1 MSLLKLSNQ
10 HAASF
15 LDGLNLKLGGAGHSC
30 LPLQA
35 RILIKAETGASC
47 RNHEPKGILKSFSNK
62 RELLF
67 TSTSS
72 KRLCQKKKTL
82 AENFMVYRYL
92 IPLG

>member
-1 MSLLKLSNQ
+1 MPKPGFSSATTAHRLHSMSLLKLSNQ

-47 RNHEPKGILKSFSNK
+47 RNHEPKGILKSFSK
-62 RELLF
+62 
-67 TSTSS
+67 
-72 KRLCQKKKTL
+72 
-82 AENFMVYRYL
+82 
-92 IPLG
+92 